1 MAEFEQEGGTFGSWM
16 KFSRSSELCN
26 FHLRKSISQLY
37 ISKESYK
44 LMSEYGDGG
53 APPAEAEVEDNRP
66 LQERIGDKV
75 KIEYYVV
82 SYWQVLL
89 RNHLL
94 AKFQKLSLCRLNS
107 CATATGR
114 VQSMHREMLKSSTGW
129 LTLHMM
135 VWYWHSFDVSCSCE
149 YCATLLITSRR
160 ETKKCL
166 FMPDKICCEI
176 RQKWRW
182 LQRYGWCSTASLSYV
197 RHSSVLCCAVVCCA
211 VMCCGVF
218 PSSCRRGSSRN
229 IYCSIEQ
236 LFLCE
241 VFRPIAAMTLYSY
254 SVGISASH
262 HHHHHRY
269 SPLTAALVPYCT
281 D

>member
-1 MAEFEQEGGTFGSWM
+1 
-16 KFSRSSELCN
+16 
-26 FHLRKSISQLY
+26 
-37 ISKESYK
+37 
-44 LMSEYGDGG
+44 MSEYGDGG

-94 AKFQKLSLCRLNS
+94 AKFQKLSLCRLDS

-135 VWYWHSFDVSCSCE
+135 VWYWHSYDVSCNCE
-149 YCATLLITSRR
+149 CCATLLITSRR
-160 ETKKCL
+160 ETEKSL

-197 RHSSVLCCAVVCCA
+197 RHSSALCCAVMCCA
-211 VMCCGVF
+211 VMCCGMLRCDVLWYAALW
-218 PSSCRRGSSRN
+218 CAVV
-229 IYCSIEQ
+229 C
-236 LFLCE
+236 FL
-241 VFRPIAAMTLYSY
+241 AAA
-254 SVGISASH
+254 GEDRAEIF
-262 HHHHHRY
+262 
-269 SPLTAALVPYCT
+269 TAASNSSFFVKSFAPLQQWPYT
-281 D
+281 VTQSE